1 MRQTLDNENSNIP
14 NKEENVARYCI
25 FMEDRKVR
33 ATSELD
39 QFYKGEYQF
48 IPAIVDKVHSWH
60 GLNKTIH
67 SIVKYN
73 LDSPYIHL
81 FEDDVLFTSKRSRE
95 YFEEVF
101 SRLPYDWDIFLG
113 GAYTDPENYI
123 KLADESYVKMK
134 KFSSLHCVILRNT
147 TYKHILE
154 NKTEHMDYF
163 LSKQKLNVY
172 LCNPTVAIQYP
183 GYSYNLRK
191 STDYRHIEKKM
202 NILR

>member
-1 MRQTLDNENSNIP
+1 MRQTLDNEKANIQ
-14 NKEENVARYCI
+14 NKREDVARYCI
-25 FMEDRKVR
+25 VMEDRKVR
-33 ATSELD
+33 ATHELN
-39 QFYKGEYQF
+39 QLYKGEYEF

-67 SIVKYN
+67 QIVKKN
-73 LDSPYIHL
+73 IDRPYIHL
-81 FEDDVLFTSKRSRE
+81 FEDDVLFTSSKSRE
-95 YFEEVF
+95 HFECVF
-101 SRLPYDWDIFLG
+101 KTLPDDWDIFLG
-113 GAYTDPENYI
+113 GAYTDPENYLTVSDTII
-123 KLADESYVKMK
+123 KMR

-154 NKTEHMDYF
+154 NHTEHMDYF
-163 LSKQKLNVY
+163 LSKKKLNVY

-191 STDYRHIEKKM
+191 STDYRHFESKM